1 MLSFVFL
8 SKNVSNG
15 FQVARAMR
23 GFISW
28 GAVGMGEAKNAGIAG
43 TALHGARHAHSIAER
58 RISVQQFP
66 GEFLDISGVSSVFT
80 L

>member
-15 FQVARAMR
+15 FQVAKAMR
-23 GFISW
+23 GFIAW

-43 TALHGARHAHSIAER
+43 TAWSE
-58 RISVQQFP
+58 
-66 GEFLDISGVSSVFT
+66 T
-80 L
+80 CT